1 MKIIRKNFF
10 TGYNVIITALM
21 ALLGFSTACE
31 RFLGSEYGTPHA
43 RFILKGKIT
52 SADNNNPVPNI
63 RVTMQFDTLSK
74 QGDTTYSDSN
84 GNYQA
89 VDEFGFPISRS
100 YSIKFADIDGTAN
113 GEFQNLDTVV
123 EFKDP
128 VFTGGDSHWDN
139 GKTQKEFNVA
149 LKPKK

>member
-1 MKIIRKNFF
+1 MKIIRKKFF
-10 TGYNVIITALM
+10 TGYNAIITALL
-21 ALLGFSTACE
+21 AILGFSTACE
-31 RFLGSEYGTPHA
+31 RFMGTEYGVPHA
-43 RFILKGKIT
+43 KFILKGKIT
-52 SADNNNPVPNI
+52 SADNKIAVPNI
-63 RVTMQFDTLSK
+63 RVIMQYDTLSK

-84 GNYQA
+84 GNYLA
-89 VDEFGFPISRS
+89 VDEFGFPISRT
-100 YSIKFADIDGTAN
+100 YSIKFTDTDGTTN

-128 VFTGGDSHWDN
+128 DFTGGDGHWDD